1 LPEGS
6 QARQP
11 AVVTLPAEIDA
22 TNNDHVQAL
31 LDSAGA
37 PGITTVIADLTGT
50 TFCDSA
56 GFRVLTRAH
65 LAAAARGVQMRFAVV
80 PGGVVSRMLRL
91 LDLDHLLS
99 VYPTLDAALR
109 GK

>member
-1 LPEGS
+1 MDRHSAAWTEG
-6 QARQP
+6 
-11 AVVTLPAEIDA
+11 
-22 TNNDHVQAL
+22 
-31 LDSAGA
+31 AGA

-65 LAAAARGVQMRFAVV
+65 LDATARGVQLRFAVT

-99 VYPTLDAALR
+99 VYPSLDAAPQPPPDEAAS
-109 GK
+109 